1 MLTSTQRGLIP
12 ILVGDTNCRYGNLN
26 CVFREQNICFEENVV
41 AISNHHGRTYG
52 TDMCISCNIF
62 PVNHLEMCNK
72 TYAGDFT
79 YFKGYKKLQ
88 RDFVYT
94 DRIGI
99 KHFKTFDIVAEN
111 WHLSDHRPVFVEIES
126 SEHIN
131 ISMLLRRAKDLNF
144 EFDQNHTKRKRY

>member
-1 MLTSTQRGLIP
+1 
-12 ILVGDTNCRYGNLN
+12 
-26 CVFREQNICFEENVV
+26 
-41 AISNHHGRTYG
+41 
-52 TDMCISCNIF
+52 MCISCNIF
-62 PVNHLEMCNK
+62 PVNHLKMCNK

-79 YFKGYKKLQ
+79 YFKGYKKSQ
-88 RDFVYT
+88 IDSVYT

-111 WHLSDHRPVFVEIES
+111 WHLSDHRLVFVEIES

-144 EFDQNHTKRKRY
+144 EFDPNHTKPKRYLSLYNRHIFKNCLAEIFANHGKLYIERTRERESR